1 MECSLVEEEECR
13 TITEELCEEAQYL
26 TVLDSYGN
34 EVGTGTSGQNIDS
47 YGAPLA
53 PPLKEEGEPRPPD
66 SLYMYLHLF
75 HYNYI
80 GKCLD
85 FSPVKTL
92 NEINS
97 RGFMSGG

>member
-1 MECSLVEEEECR
+1 MIYWILNIKYKDVECSLVEEEECR

-66 SLYMYLHLF
+66 SLYICTYTSSITITSENVWTFLQ
-75 HYNYI
+75 
-80 GKCLD
+80 
-85 FSPVKTL
+85 
-92 NEINS
+92 S
-97 RGFMSGG
+97 RL